1 MTRWPMRACFSLTPA
16 PSAAT
21 MPHGSWPA
29 MTGSGLTG
37 SPPTEAPPLGRRYW
51 WRSLPHMPEA
61 FISTTTS
68 PGPGAGSE
76 NCRSSTALSPGNTIP
91 RMMVPARWCLMPPLY
106 DAAAWWNR
114 GRRVSRSA
122 ADGAAPSSVGRLLVG
137 GRMRRPADAQLPL
150 RVGLAQ
156 PDRRGL
162 AVETVEIGVQRRLW
176 PGLQPVDRLEPLGV
190 IGAQRGLRFLVVAQR
205 RLQPADLGV
214 VFAVQVARA
223 FRHRRTRRP
232 VQEPAPLIFER
243 DMLRAGRIVI
253 APGGGDTIDLLAQ
266 RGLDLRAGRRG
277 EDEQQRQQQ
286 RERFPMRHGL
296 PRLGGALVGGRA
308 SAVAARP
315 RRRSPRSA
323 RRA

>member
-1 MTRWPMRACFSLTPA
+1 MTRWPMRACFSVTPA

-61 FISTTTS
+61 FISTTRRR
-68 PGPGAGSE
+68 GGIEGGGSV
-76 NCRSSTALSPGNTIP
+76 A
-91 RMMVPARWCLMPPLY
+91 ARL
-106 DAAAWWNR
+106 N
-114 GRRVSRSA
+114 
-122 ADGAAPSSVGRLLVG
+122 GAATSSVGRLLVG

-162 AVETVEIGVQRRLW
+162 VVETVEIGVQRRLW